1 MILAASITTSSALA
15 ISPSSASC
23 DNSLSAENAKD
34 DDGKAIGV
42 PVSNIP
48 FLSASSA
55 LALDQHLMSPLGLG
69 HSLPL
74 LMDRAGRAVAAAIRQ
89 HYPLKNSPK
98 NSPTRVI
105 VLAGPGNN
113 GGDGLVAA
121 RYLKQWGYLVDVVY
135 PKKPRNSHSDYS
147 HFETLSN
154 QCSSLSINFLDRR
167 TIDKEKLES
176 YDVIVDSIFGF
187 GFKPSSGIREPFQ
200 SLITSLAS
208 VRDNEKIVSVDVPSG
223 WDVDLGDAS
232 KSFTPGVLVS
242 LTAPKPCSKA
252 HVGAH
257 YLGGDFLTEELERE
271 YGLEGIRELFQ
282 GGEELVRIDD
292 VLDGFSVVWCTV
304 PSLSVAESLASTLVG
319 TSLAA
324 CVNIVPGLTSVYKWK
339 GRIEKDQELLLM
351 IKTRSS
357 LVQKL
362 TRAIAENHPYDT
374 PEIIEAKIEGGSEA
388 YLDWLRGATQ
398 RM

>member
-1 MILAASITTSSALA
+1 
-15 ISPSSASC
+15 
-23 DNSLSAENAKD
+23 
-34 DDGKAIGV
+34 
-42 PVSNIP
+42 
-48 FLSASSA
+48 
-55 LALDQHLMSPLGLG
+55 
-69 HSLPL
+69 
-74 LMDRAGRAVAAAIRQ
+74 
-89 HYPLKNSPK
+89 
-98 NSPTRVI
+98 
-105 VLAGPGNN
+105 
-113 GGDGLVAA
+113 
-121 RYLKQWGYLVDVVY
+121 
-135 PKKPRNSHSDYS
+135 
-147 HFETLSN
+147 
-154 QCSSLSINFLDRR
+154 
-167 TIDKEKLES
+167 
-176 YDVIVDSIFGF
+176 
-187 GFKPSSGIREPFQ
+187 
-200 SLITSLAS
+200 
-208 VRDNEKIVSVDVPSG
+208 
-223 WDVDLGDAS
+223 
-232 KSFTPGVLVS
+232 
-242 LTAPKPCSKA
+242 
-252 HVGAH
+252 VGAH